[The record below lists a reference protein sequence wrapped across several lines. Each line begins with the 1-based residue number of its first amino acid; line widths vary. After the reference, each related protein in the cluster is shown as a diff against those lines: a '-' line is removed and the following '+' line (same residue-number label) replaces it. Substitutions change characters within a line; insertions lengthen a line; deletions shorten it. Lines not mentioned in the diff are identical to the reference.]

1 MTTNDVILEKRHTNL
16 IFVATDLYLVMV
28 FYGHR
33 TTSIVI
39 QDRSVADT
47 VPKRFGIGIK
57 DTWDGC
63 QSALVVHGDLHP
75 CRSIMHIGSQGNHD
89 SCNPGVQEWN
99 LWLKWQYYDSPVDW
113 KKDIPELLGLLNDDN
128 DVLYFLEHLFMNDLD
143 LKRLFLRDLR
153 LSKYIF
159 LAIEHFLTCQVLFH
173 VLKKMHLPSP
183 QR

>member
-1 MTTNDVILEKRHTNL
+1 MLLWNDFHLDKQMFKFLQSNQTLLWHGPAN
-16 IFVATDLYLVMV
+16 F
-28 FYGHR
+28 
-33 TTSIVI
+33 
-39 QDRSVADT
+39 
-47 VPKRFGIGIK
+47 
-57 DTWDGC
+57 TWDGC
-63 QSALVVHGDLHP
+63 QSALVVHGDLHR

-113 KKDIPELLGLLNDDN
+113 KKAIPELLGLLNDDN

-173 VLKKMHLPSP
+173 VLKKMYLPSP
-183 QR
+183 QRKCHLLSIVPKNRLTIKGL